1 MQNDEILIVQNYLRQ
16 TFSNDE
22 IQIRKSDLELGS
34 CNIFIKNVSVGEIF
48 RDEDPDDDE
57 TSYSLNIPISLSSDS
72 KITHSQYLKNL
83 FNNNDISLSGRG
95 SIDDSQEVYLNRND
109 ENEYIGIIYKD
120 DSASFTFTMSILDF
134 DL

>member
-95 SIDDSQEVYLNRND
+95 SIDDSQEVYLNRSD

>member
-22 IQIRKSDLELGS
+22 IQIRKSDSDTNL
-34 CNIFIKNVSVGEIF
+34 CNIFINNISVGNIL

-57 TSYSLNIPISLSSDS
+57 ISYSLNIPISLSSDNEM
-72 KITHSQYLKNL
+72 THNQYLIKL
-83 FNNNDISLSGRG
+83 FNNNNIILSGRG
-95 SIDDSQEVYLNRND
+95 SIGDSQEVYLNQGD
-109 ENEYIGIIYKD
+109 EKEYIGIIYKD
-120 DSASFTFTMSILDF
+120 DSASYTFTMSILDF

>member
-109 ENEYIGIIYKD
+109 ENEYIGIIYKY

>member
-34 CNIFIKNVSVGEIF
+34 SNIFIKNVSVGEIF

-72 KITHSQYLKNL
+72 KITHNQYLKNL